1 MFYLEKDGY
10 IFIIPTHWFIQI
22 RIMTLLEYIPTIMV
36 KNQMH
41 IFCRVNV
48 VLLRYSTNKH
58 DYEYYIHIA
67 TNIYDIDLVKQLL

>member
-1 MFYLEKDGY
+1 
-10 IFIIPTHWFIQI
+10 
-22 RIMTLLEYIPTIMV
+22 MTLLEYIPTIMV

-48 VLLRYSTNKH
+48 VLLKYSTNNH

>member
-1 MFYLEKDGY
+1 
-10 IFIIPTHWFIQI
+10 
-22 RIMTLLEYIPTIMV
+22 MV

-48 VLLRYSTNKH
+48 VLLKYSTNKH
-58 DYEYYIHIA
+58 DYEYNIHIA

>member
-1 MFYLEKDGY
+1 MFYLVRDMFSLSQNIG
-10 IFIIPTHWFIQI
+10 IFKFDS
-22 RIMTLLEYIPTIMV
+22 LLEYIPTIMV

-48 VLLRYSTNKH
+48 VLLKYSTNKH